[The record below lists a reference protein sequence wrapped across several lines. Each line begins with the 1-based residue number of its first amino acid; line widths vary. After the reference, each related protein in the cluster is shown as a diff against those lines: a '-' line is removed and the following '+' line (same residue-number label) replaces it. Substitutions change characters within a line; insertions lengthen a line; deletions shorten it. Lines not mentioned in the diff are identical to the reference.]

1 MVGLLSKQVHFNI
14 QNNRGFS
21 ELIRC
26 EKTVN

>member
-1 MVGLLSKQVHFNI
+1 MVGVLSKHVHFNI
-14 QNNRGFS
+14 QNIRGFS